1 MGITNPDNQHE
12 VSQCAANQKDYGI
25 QLQDTG
31 IEDTTGPDGRAD
43 IDRFSDFMRALAP
56 PPTLP
61 QNESANL
68 FTPMGCAGCHTPSI
82 TTASNPASFIFA
94 TTGGAPISQ
103 TLSQALANQTFHPYS

>member
-12 VSQCAANQKDYGI
+12 VSQCAASQKDYGI

-61 QNESANL
+61 QNESAQTGANL
-68 FTPMGCAGCHTPSI
+68 FTTMGCAGCHTPSLQLRRI
-82 TTASNPASFIFA
+82 RRRSFSRPRVELPSA
-94 TTGGAPISQ
+94 R
-103 TLSQALANQTFHPYS
+103 L

>member
-31 IEDTTGPDGRAD
+31 VEDTAGPDKRAD
-43 IDRFSDFMRALAP
+43 IDRFSDFMRGLAP

-61 QNESANL
+61 QNEAAQTGASL
-68 FTPMGCAGCHTPSI
+68 FTSMGSAAN
-82 TTASNPASFIFA
+82 ASGRSTNA
-94 TTGGAPISQ
+94 
-103 TLSQALANQTFHPYS
+103 LSTR